1 MIYMYMF
8 NLKKYVI
15 CLYQCTI
22 LLNIR
27 GEIHIQTTQQKNIF
41 QTSTNSN
48 SILHVTSDVAVVMET
63 TLFDTVAE

>member
-1 MIYMYMF
+1 MF

-63 TLFDTVAE
+63 TLFD